1 MTLRGCVR
9 KESLEDGGL
18 GAQAAEDQRPPRM
31 SYRFFRRLRIA
42 PGLTVNLSK
51 SGPSLSVGGRGGHV
65 TLGGSR
71 GRRTTIGLPGTG
83 LYWTT
88 VHRQTRARGRGS
100 VAESEAAP
108 SPISGTPRAVQRLTL
123 SFFRRL
129 VTPADEQAFVDGCR
143 ALVVGDHGTAL
154 AHLRAAPPTSQM
166 APSWPAVGPSR
177 RARSRKRKPTSRPP
191 WWRRTSSAAR
201 LIGTASQRP

>member
-1 MTLRGCVR
+1 
-9 KESLEDGGL
+9 
-18 GAQAAEDQRPPRM
+18 M

-65 TLGGSR
+65 TFGGSR
-71 GRRTTIGLPGTG
+71 GQRTTVGLPGTG

-88 VHRQTRARGRGS
+88 VHRRTRHRGRGS
-100 VAESEAAP
+100 VAESTAP
-108 SPISGTPRAVQRLTL
+108 TAPISGTRRAGQKLTL

-129 VTPADEQAFVDGCR
+129 VTPADEQAFVDGSR

-154 AHLRAAPPTSQM
+154 AHLRAATHLADVVFMAGCLGPPGGRVRGSVNR
-166 APSWPAVGPSR
+166 PRGRRGGVGP
-177 RARSRKRKPTSRPP
+177 ARPH
-191 WWRRTSSAAR
+191 
-201 LIGTASQRP
+201 G